1 MQAQCKQTP
10 QEFIKNTFTPQIAV
24 MYTPLA
30 EKCCLKNNLDFIQ
43 LLQPFCTLT
52 NDVSYKDPTGFTNT
66 LRNLKLTFLDT
77 LWKPPQTP
85 IVRKLL
91 NSSVSN
97 ASDSKNKFFQVG
109 RHNLEVPSSTPWFE
123 SWRDTFLRVQYPSD
137 HEFTKHFLA
146 CILVASSAENNL
158 EEAFESLTQRLNQA
172 QNKEPGKLPKWFNFN
187 VLKYFVILHDNVD
200 GDSYIAEKAFDSVK
214 LLYGVAN
221 CFLLK
226 MNSRSPKTSTTEHLP
241 DPWSQFI
248 INTIDMKEIKSNQ
261 DNNSVMKTSLEIG
274 QEAEEVKNINYHP
287 LSPVNEDF
295 SLSGHIS
302 DDEKPENNATKQKSH
317 GICLTT
323 DDVEQ
328 IKLLIY
334 EFSRSCLMPY
344 IEKQIHI
351 LNDTVSNKKGVSKS
365 LFSATKRWF
374 SPNKPGASSVAVNN
388 LIYSSDSPELQIR
401 RLGDLYFM
409 FGQYSLAFQA
419 YHLAKRDY
427 NTDQAWLYYAGSLE
441 MAALAAFMA
450 NDISKKTCDYMEE
463 SITTYLNT
471 CKMTQFATRAT
482 ILSSVCLKSQNM
494 FGEAAHQ
501 LIRMTSEESDLRSA
515 LLLEQ
520 ASYCF
525 LQSKMVRKYAFHM
538 VLAGHRYSK
547 AAQRKHSLKCYKQAY
562 QVYENTGWDLAS
574 DHIHYTI
581 GRQANNLQHFDEAVE
596 SFAKLLKGESRQT
609 AQQQATFLK
618 EYLTILGN
626 KLKTENEDYQINCPI
641 LPVPDLEVNSLKILL
656 GPTRPLSTPG
666 KIPATGI
673 NFYNSVDSQT
683 EIKWIKLEEMLVR
696 ETQGAAP
703 LIFKP
708 VVTLYNGIILEKAKP
723 VAVVNE
729 PIQVSI
735 KLVNS
740 LQTVLNLT
748 NIHLLWTFRKDYK
761 TVTNTTDTENERY
774 VKTHVTKSLLVE
786 GNSKKEIVLS
796 ITPLLQG
803 TVTINGFSYTLT
815 SSNGTS
821 GTSSIKGK
829 QLITIPD
836 SNLKNVCNNFSDSS
850 TVKPLN
856 IDVVPPAPCLQVTFS
871 EIQSDFLADELQKVL
886 INFQNAGSVPLK
898 NIYLATSTP
907 YLLCNCEFTH
917 QPDEYLNFSV
927 SELSTPAVREKIIR
941 KSHLTTV
948 PLIGNILKPGQTV
961 PVYIWVKA
969 PSIKGPAAIDLLI
982 YYENVEKTS
991 IPRYRLVRHNW
1002 NLMVQES
1009 IVVDVSLQSSHNAK
1023 SVEEL
1028 ALAMKI
1034 TNLNKV
1040 HSSVLTEVMLLNVG
1054 LLSKYWMLTEDIATP
1069 KYINLHSQESA
1080 HILLKAK
1087 RSVHETSKYSSVPL
1101 NADRK
1106 SIQSMTNTFL
1116 AFVRKA
1122 EKPSLTM
1129 LDDFDTYN
1137 FKENN
1142 DGVLLLQ
1149 WQALVSEGSNKR
1161 IVIGQTSIPIEINR
1175 RDEDIVQ
1182 MERILSDSFIDVNYR
1197 KLEEETAQITQKQI
1211 AYNLLYPPI
1220 VKHDFNQR
1228 KICIVPVKILLHSIV
1243 ENKILSVVVNTT
1255 EPSIR
1260 IPAISKPNMFC
1271 SYASSNFCWISKS
1284 KIAKTLNPL
1293 TTATVQLAAA
1303 LSGPGT
1309 FDLGAQIHVLC
1320 KYINHPD
1327 PYFLQTFQIHP
1338 TLIIVNI

>member
-10 QEFIKNTFTPQIAV
+10 QEFIKNAFTPQIAV

-66 LRNLKLTFLDT
+66 IRNLKLTFLDI
-77 LWKPPQTP
+77 LWRPPQTH
-85 IVRKLL
+85 IARKLL

-97 ASDSKNKFFQVG
+97 ASDCKNNFVQVG
-109 RHNLEVPSSTPWFE
+109 RHNLEVPSNTPWFE

-146 CILVASSAENNL
+146 CILVATSAENNL
-158 EEAFESLTQRLNQA
+158 EEAFDSLTQRLNQA
-172 QNKEPGKLPKWFNFN
+172 QSREPGKLPKWFNLN
-187 VLKYFVILHDNVD
+187 ILKYFVILHDNVE
-200 GDSYIAEKAFDSVK
+200 GDTYIAEKVFDSVK

-226 MNSRSPKTSTTEHLP
+226 MNSRSSKTSTTEHLP

-248 INTIDMKEIKSNQ
+248 SNTINIKDIKSNQ
-261 DNNSVMKTSLEIG
+261 DNSLMKTSLEIG
-274 QEAEEVKNINYHP
+274 QEAEEVKNISNYHP
-287 LSPVNEDF
+287 LSPVNEDL
-295 SLSGHIS
+295 STSGHIS
-302 DDEKPENNATKQKSH
+302 DDEKPENNATKEKSH
-317 GICLTT
+317 GVCLTT

-344 IEKQIHI
+344 IEKQIHS

-388 LIYSSDSPELQIR
+388 LIYSLDSPELQIR

-427 NTDQAWLYYAGSLE
+427 NADQAWLYYAGALE

-450 NDISKKTCDYMEE
+450 NDTTKKTCDYMEE

-471 CKMTQFATRAT
+471 CKMPQFATRAT
-482 ILSSVCLKSQNM
+482 ILSSVCLVSQNM

-525 LQSKMVRKYAFHM
+525 LKSKMVRKYAFHM

-547 AAQRKHSLKCYKQAY
+547 AAQRKYSLKCYKQAY

-581 GRQANNLQHFDEAVE
+581 GRQANNLQHFDEAIE
-596 SFAKLLKGESRQT
+596 SFAKLLKGESKQT

-626 KLKTENEDYQINCPI
+626 KLKTENEDYQISCPI

-666 KIPATGI
+666 KVPAMGI
-673 NFYNSVDSQT
+673 NFYNSEDPQA
-683 EIKWIKLEEMLVR
+683 ENKWIKLEEMLVH
-696 ETQGAAP
+696 EAEGAAP

-708 VVTLYNGIILEKAKP
+708 VVTLYNEISLEKTKP

-729 PIQVSI
+729 PIQISI

-748 NIHLLWTFRKDYK
+748 NIHLLWTFQKDK
-761 TVTNTTDTENERY
+761 IVTNTCDTENGRY
-774 VKTHVTKSLLVE
+774 VKTHTTKSLLVE
-786 GNSKKEIVLS
+786 GNSKKEVVLS

-803 TVTINGFSYTLT
+803 VVTVTGFSYTLT
-815 SSNGTS
+815 SSNGAS

-829 QLITIPD
+829 QLIRITD
-836 SNLKNVCNNFSDSS
+836 GNAKNACNNFNDSS
-850 TVKPLN
+850 TVKPLD

-871 EIQSDFLADELQKVL
+871 EINSDFLADELQKVL
-886 INFQNAGSVPLK
+886 INFQNTGSVPLK
-898 NIYLATSTP
+898 NIYMASSTP
-907 YLLCNCEFTH
+907 HLLCNCEFI
-917 QPDEYLNFSV
+917 QQVDENLNMSV
-927 SELSTPAVREKIIR
+927 GNLCIPAIREKIIR
-941 KSHLTTV
+941 KNHLTAV
-948 PLIGNILKPGQTV
+948 PLTRNILKPGQTV
-961 PVYIWVKA
+961 QIYVWVKA
-969 PSIKGPAAIDLLI
+969 PSTKGPAAIDILI
-982 YYENVEKTS
+982 YYENVDKNS
-991 IPRYRLVRHNW
+991 IPKYRLVRHNW

-1009 IVVDVSLQSSHNAK
+1009 IVVDVSFQSSHNAK

-1054 LLSKYWMLTEDIATP
+1054 LLSKYWTLTEDIATP

-1087 RSVHETSKYSSVPL
+1087 RSVQETSKYSSVPL

-1106 SIQSMTNTFL
+1106 SIQSMTTTFL
-1116 AFVRKA
+1116 AFAKKA
-1122 EKPSLTM
+1122 ENPTLTM
-1129 LDDFDTYN
+1129 FDDFDSLK

-1149 WQALVSEGSNKR
+1149 WQALVSEGTNKQ

-1175 RDEDIVQ
+1175 KEDTVQ
-1182 MERILSDSFIDVNYR
+1182 MERILSDTFIDTND
-1197 KLEEETAQITQKQI
+1197 KNSEEGTVQITQKQI
-1211 AYNLLYPPI
+1211 VYNLIYSPV
-1220 VKHDFNQR
+1220 VKHNFIKR
-1228 KICIVPVKILLHSIV
+1228 KICIVPVKILLHSTV
-1243 ENKILSVVVNTT
+1243 DNKILSVIVNTT
-1255 EPSIR
+1255 EPSVK
-1260 IPAISKPNMFC
+1260 IPAITNSNMFC
-1271 SYASSNFCWISKS
+1271 SYGSSNFCWISNS
-1284 KIAKTLNPL
+1284 KIVKILNPL

-1309 FDLGAQIHVLC
+1309 FDLGAHIQVLC
-1320 KYINHPD
+1320 KYIDHPD
-1327 PYFLQTFQIHP
+1327 PYILQTYQIHP
-1338 TLIIVNI
+1338 TLIIVFKI